1 MANELSALMRE
12 VLASPLGDVIAAVG
26 EGVAEAQEALDSA
39 AVAKTLELYRE
50 GGDEMLNLLREIGYQ
65 PTFYTLPET
74 IGEVNVA
81 LTLGERATASPTRA
95 PIATAPTT
103 GTVARLASANVVS
116 ALADRRK
123 LPVRSYAAPVDA
135 AYANR
140 YGFSARASTKLT
152 FKIVPVPPP
161 EGMER
166 ARAMPTLVGQEVAP
180 ATLALELLELEV
192 LYEDKDGNT
201 VSDPDGKAR
210 IKETRP
216 EAGQIATTDSPVTLV
231 LEG

>member
-50 GGDEMLNLLREIGYQ
+50 GGDEMIGLLREIGYQ

-74 IGEVNVA
+74 VGEVNIA
-81 LTLGERATASPTRA
+81 LKLGERASASPTRSPVA
-95 PIATAPTT
+95 ARPAS
-103 GTVARLASANVVS
+103 GNVARLSSANVAS

-123 LPVRSYAAPVDA
+123 LPVRTYATPVDA
-135 AYANR
+135 GYANR
-140 YGFSARASTKLT
+140 YGFEATASTKLT

-161 EGMER
+161 EAMER
-166 ARAMPTLVGQEVAP
+166 ARAMPTLVGEDVAS
-180 ATLALELLELEV
+180 ATLVLEILDLQVE
-192 LYEDKDGNT
+192 YEDAAGNAL
-201 VSDPDGKAR
+201 SDPDGKKKVA
-210 IKETRP
+210 ETRP
-216 EAGQIATTDSPVTLV
+216 EAGRIVTTDIPVV
-231 LEG
+231 LIVES